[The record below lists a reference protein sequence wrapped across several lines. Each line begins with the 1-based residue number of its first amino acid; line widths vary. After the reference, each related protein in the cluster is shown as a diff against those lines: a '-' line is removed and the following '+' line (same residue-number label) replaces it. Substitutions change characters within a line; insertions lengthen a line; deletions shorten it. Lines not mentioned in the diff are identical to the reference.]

1 MTAMTSSGYFDRVP
15 NSCAKGEIYNIT
27 LTHVPKV
34 RSII

>member
-27 LTHVPKV
+27 PTPKAW
-34 RSII
+34 